1 MGRKRNI
8 KKEGIRWKSLNAEW
22 KLKNQLRVRRKSNRW
37 NKVKHGK
44 DNNIKE
50 VEWLWVFI

>member
-1 MGRKRNI
+1 MR
-8 KKEGIRWKSLNAEW
+8 AEW